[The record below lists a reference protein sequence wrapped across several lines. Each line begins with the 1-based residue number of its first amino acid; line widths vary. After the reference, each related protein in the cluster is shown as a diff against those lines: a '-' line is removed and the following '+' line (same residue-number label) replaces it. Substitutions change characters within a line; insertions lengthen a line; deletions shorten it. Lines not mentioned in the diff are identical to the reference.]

1 MQSETVS
8 FLETLSTLHFVIRA
22 PNGESSQWNNGN
34 YFVVA
39 DIFSAKWQFVTKWHY
54 LFAKWQ
60 QNESRNIEKLYKTSE
75 YNIFWFQIE
84 RKTFDLFANRR
95 TFASALVDVQRNN
108 TLILKPEKK

>member
-1 MQSETVS
+1 M
-8 FLETLSTLHFVIRA
+8 
-22 PNGESSQWNNGN
+22 
-34 YFVVA
+34 
-39 DIFSAKWQFVTKWHY
+39 
-54 LFAKWQ
+54 
-60 QNESRNIEKLYKTSE
+60 SE